1 MRATITIDLD
11 NDDAQTVARFAVRDP
26 QQVVRYITRCT
37 ITSSGAIID
46 GNGNRIGTV
55 EVEP

>member
-11 NDDAQTVARFAVRDP
+11 NDDARTVARFAVRDP
-26 QQVVRYITRCT
+26 QQVVRYLSRCT

-46 GNGNRIGTV
+46 RNGNAIGRV